1 MAITR
6 YAGDRFV
13 GLDEE
18 KNSLLSKVMDGAF
31 YIATDLD
38 KQYLKKDGSWVE
50 VGVGIDGSGI
60 SGYLPLW
67 LDEDTIGNSL
77 IYQSGA
83 NIGINTI
90 NPEHALHISGDVQIS
105 GYLYDYTNS
114 TGLDGYVL
122 TSRSGGPV
130 WEEIEAGGGTISG
143 SGVSG
148 YVARWDGE
156 TNLTSGVIYDD
167 GTSVGIGT
175 TTLAEALTV
184 SQSRRSFSKR

>member
-18 KNSLLSKVMDGAF
+18 KNSLLTKVVDGAF

-90 NPEHALHISGDVQIS
+90 NPEHALHVSGDVQIS
-105 GYLYDYTNS
+105 GYLYDSTNS
-114 TGLDGYVL
+114 TGTAGYVL
-122 TSRSGGPV
+122 TSEVGGPQ
-130 WEEIEAGGGTISG
+130 WQTIEDVLSGVGG
-143 SGVSG
+143 SG
-148 YVARWDGE
+148 
-156 TNLTSGVIYDD
+156 
-167 GTSVGIGT
+167 
-175 TTLAEALTV
+175 
-184 SQSRRSFSKR
+184 